1 MKCARNVTA
10 LLKRWVNGK
19 TTNFGFK
26 AVYTLQPRTLFPH
39 LPLGFSQLPSLQ
51 EMNRPQCSR
60 SVHNLHRS
68 PMLENAVDHSAP
80 RGQLLSTYASNYV
93 PTLVYSVHAR
103 IGPRCVHFRKTY
115 IVIYLPY
122 HTKFSTLSKFI
133 IIVCCIISLTLHYK
147 TEISSCQVDGCS
159 TEVTYFN

>member
-1 MKCARNVTA
+1 MIA

-19 TTNFGFK
+19 TTNFVFE
-26 AVYTLQPRTLFPH
+26 AVYTLQPRTLVPH

-60 SVHNLHRS
+60 SVRNLHRS
-68 PMLENAVDHSAP
+68 PMTRKRCRS
-80 RGQLLSTYASNYV
+80 LSSTRATFVYFCV
-93 PTLVYSVHAR
+93 PSLVYSVHAR

-122 HTKFSTLSKFI
+122 LLYLPYHIKFSTLSKFI
-133 IIVCCIISLTLHYK
+133 IIVCCIISLTL
-147 TEISSCQVDGCS
+147 QD
-159 TEVTYFN
+159 